1 MLKKNIYFFIIILT
15 LSGNLFAQSKIDTL
29 TLTANKL
36 GYPKK
41 IWIYLP
47 VNYAKDIHKKFPVL
61 YMMDG
66 QNLFDSK
73 SSFAGEWQVDETLD
87 SLKANCIVVGIE
99 HGNQERINELTPFKN
114 DNYGGGK
121 ADLMLDFILHQVMP
135 NINSTYRTKTDKNHT
150 AIFGSSLG
158 GLFAYYAVFKHPD
171 IFGKAGVFSPAF
183 WINKKEL
190 LELSKATD
198 KSNAKF
204 YFMCGTKESEN
215 MVTDLNELAHDL
227 NRIRC
232 ECKMLTKKVIII
244 NGEHNEKLW
253 REQFAKAYLWLF

>member
-1 MLKKNIYFFIIILT
+1 MLKKNIYFFILILFT
-15 LSGNLFAQSKIDTL
+15 SYNLFAQSKLDTL
-29 TLTANKL
+29 TLFATKL
-36 GYPKK
+36 GYHKK
-41 IWIYLP
+41 IWIYTP
-47 VNYAKDIHKKFPVL
+47 VNYNKDVKKKFSVI
-61 YMMDG
+61 YMTDG
-66 QNLFDSK
+66 QNLFDAK
-73 SSFAGEWQVDETLD
+73 TSFLGEWQIDETLD
-87 SLKANCIVVGIE
+87 SLKANCVVVGIE
-99 HGNQERINELTPFKN
+99 NGNQERINELTPFKN
-114 DNYGGGK
+114 EQYGGGK
-121 ADLMLDFILHQVMP
+121 ADLFLDFILNQVMP
-135 NINSTYRTKTDKNHT
+135 FINSSYRTKSDKNHT

-171 IFGKAGVFSPAF
+171 IFGKTGIFSPAF

-215 MVTDLNELAHDL
+215 MVSDMNEFTHDL

-232 ECKMLTKKVIII
+232 ECKMLTKKVIVE